1 MCEFC
6 IFQKFTPNLEMT
18 IYVLKSGV
26 NPKNHIGRLIMVILF
41 CQHIAPY
48 CQFYCQLIYI
58 HTCDINLDSESGLA
72 GSAGKVTS
80 TVRVSTPITATGIPP
95 KFKFKFLV
103 LFIKKFA
110 ENLERKKKYYQ
121 GGHVR

>member
-1 MCEFC
+1 M
-6 IFQKFTPNLEMT
+6 
-18 IYVLKSGV
+18 
-26 NPKNHIGRLIMVILF
+26 
-41 CQHIAPY
+41 APY
-48 CQFYCQLIYI
+48 FQFYCQLIYI

-95 KFKFKFLV
+95 KFKLLV
-103 LFIKKFA
+103 LFILNF
-110 ENLERKKKYYQ
+110 RKIWKEKKYYQ

>member
-1 MCEFC
+1 
-6 IFQKFTPNLEMT
+6 MT

-26 NPKNHIGRLIMVILF
+26 NPKKYTGGVMMVILF

-95 KFKFKFLV
+95 KFKFLV
-103 LFIKKFA
+103 LYLF
-110 ENLERKKKYYQ
+110 
-121 GGHVR
+121 

>member
-1 MCEFC
+1 MPYDFAPRPQRSCFA
-6 IFQKFTPNLEMT
+6 
-18 IYVLKSGV
+18 
-26 NPKNHIGRLIMVILF
+26 NPSV
-41 CQHIAPY
+41 
-48 CQFYCQLIYI
+48 

-103 LFIKKFA
+103 LFTVFPQIISS
-110 ENLERKKKYYQ
+110 LEYFPRFY
-121 GGHVR
+121 VL

>member
-1 MCEFC
+1 MNVCEFC
-6 IFQKFTPNLEMT
+6 IFQKFAPNLVMT

-26 NPKNHIGRLIMVILF
+26 
-41 CQHIAPY
+41 
-48 CQFYCQLIYI
+48 I

-95 KFKFKFLV
+95 KFKFEFKLSV
-103 LFIKKFA
+103 LFILNF
-110 ENLERKKKYYQ
+110 
-121 GGHVR
+121 